1 MTNLQFTK
9 AVKTLAKLR
18 LALFGPSGG
27 GKTLTALRMA
37 KGIGGRVAVID
48 TERGSASKY
57 SDRFEFDTL
66 LLEDRTLN
74 GYIHAIQAAAVAAYD
89 VLIIDSLTHG
99 WRELLDEVER
109 LARAKFGGNT
119 WAAWSEGT
127 PKQQKFID
135 ALLNYPGHII
145 ATMRSKTE
153 WTFQVGQDGR
163 KTPLRIGLAPEE
175 GKGIEYE
182 FDLLIEITPD
192 HVARVLKDRTGKFQD
207 KLIDLPGEEFGA
219 SVAAWLQEG
228 AAPDTNVQRLAFL
241 LPVLIGSGTLGAA
254 ATMKHL
260 TRLLAVSPFCP
271 DMPVEQAPSFQIWV
285 AMLQRY
291 RQAGATFEKAAEA
304 ANAEWAMAPKEV
316 GTGRMQSE
324 TPNEANMPKEAAAP
338 ATE

>member
-1 MTNLQFTK
+1 MTNLVFTK

-27 GKTLTALRMA
+27 GKTFTALRMA
-37 KGIGGRVAVID
+37 KGIGGRVALID

-66 LLEDRTLN
+66 LLEDRTLA
-74 GYIHAIQAAAVAAYD
+74 GYIRAIEAAAVAGYS

-99 WRELLDEVER
+99 WRELIDEVER

-153 WTFQVGQDGR
+153 WTFQTDKDGR
-163 KTPLRIGLAPEE
+163 KAPLRIGLAPEE

-182 FDLLIEITPD
+182 FDLLIEISPD
-192 HVARVLKDRTGKFQD
+192 HLARVLKDRTGKFQD
-207 KLIDLPGEEFGA
+207 KILESPGEEFGRA
-219 SVAAWLQEG
+219 VAEWLEEG
-228 AAPDTNVQRLAFL
+228 AAPNINEQRLAFL
-241 LPVLIGSGTLGAA
+241 LPVLIGSGTLGAS

-260 TRLLAVSPFCP
+260 VKLMALSPFGP
-271 DMPVEQAPSFQIWV
+271 DMPIEQAPQFQAWAAIV
-285 AMLQRY
+285 QRY
-291 RQAGATFEKAAEA
+291 RQSGALMDTAVQA
-304 ANAEWAMAPKEV
+304 ANAEWAE
-316 GTGRMQSE
+316 
-324 TPNEANMPKEAAAP
+324 MPKETATP